1 MTAGLAELERRVAC
15 QETAEDART
24 LVSRYASACDTHD
37 LGQIGAMFATDAVV
51 SVPNDSW
58 IGLDEVRRFYR
69 EAWAA
74 SPGPSRHFITNVAM
88 SDLQQSRVDVTAYLL
103 YVTATG
109 DGVSQIGWGS
119 YRDRY
124 ARQGDRLVV
133 QSKHI
138 VLDLVVDVREGW
150 AEAMHRVAAMVSG

>member
-1 MTAGLAELERRVAC
+1 MTVDLAELERRVAC

-24 LVSRYASACDTHD
+24 SVSRYAAACDTHD
-37 LGQIGAMFATDAVV
+37 LGQIGTIFATDGVV
-51 SVPNDSW
+51 SVRGDSW
-58 IGLDEVRRFYR
+58 VGLDEVRRFYR

-88 SDLQQSRVDVTAYLL
+88 SDLQPSRVDVTAYLL
-103 YVTATG
+103 YVTATA
-109 DGVSQIGWGS
+109 DGSSQIGWGS

-124 ARQGDRLVV
+124 VRHGDRLVV

-138 VLDLVVDVREGW
+138 VLDLVVDVRDGW

>member
-1 MTAGLAELERRVAC
+1 MTADLAELERRVAC
-15 QETAEDART
+15 QETAEEART

-51 SVPNDSW
+51 SVPGDSW

-74 SPGPSRHFITNVAM
+74 SPGPSRHFITNVGM
-88 SDLQQSRVDVTAYLL
+88 GDLQPSQVDVTAYLL
-103 YVTATG
+103 YVTATA
-109 DGVSQIGWGS
+109 DGGSKIGWGS
-119 YRDRY
+119 YRDRCV
-124 ARQGDRLVV
+124 REGDRLVL

-138 VLDLVVDVREGW
+138 VLDLVVDIRDGW
-150 AEAMHRVAAMVSG
+150 AEAMHRVAAMVSR